1 MNLGPRLKT
10 IYNWIKQGTNHV
22 VDIGADHAFLSIN
35 LIKNNRVNLVSNIEV
50 NELPLQNGY
59 KNVVSAQL
67 TNKIKFYL
75 NDGLKNLTLNLKPEY
90 ICISGMGAD
99 NIIEII
105 SNNSTN
111 QTHFYLLQANIDND
125 KLRRFLFTNFFKIKD
140 EMIVYE
146 NNHYYELMMV
156 EQSNV
161 LVNFTLKDI
170 YLGPILQTKSNDIFK
185 QYLLDKYHHLSRLPI
200 EKINSNLKLEYQVIR
215 DFLYE
220 KKWIN

>member
-10 IYNWIKQGTNHV
+10 IYNWIKQGANHV

-35 LIKNNRVNLVSNIEV
+35 LIKNNKVKSVSNIEI

-59 KNVVSAQL
+59 KNVVNAQL

-75 NDGLKNLTLNLKPEY
+75 NNGLKNLTLNPAPEY

-105 SNNSTN
+105 SNNLTN
-111 QTHFYLLQANIDND
+111 QPHFYLLQANTDND
-125 KLRRFLFTNFFKIKD
+125 KLRKFLFTNFFTIKD
-140 EMIVYE
+140 EIIVYE
-146 NNHYYELMMV
+146 NDHYYELMMI

-161 LVNFTLKDI
+161 LVNFTLKDL
-170 YLGPILQTKSNDIFK
+170 YLGPILQTKPNDIFK
-185 QYLLDKYHHLSRLPI
+185 QYLLEKYHYLSALPL
-200 EKINSNLKLEYQVIR
+200 EKINSNLKLEYQVIK